1 MQLDAYEAER
11 RQQEIDIERNED
23 MGAENEELGS
33 IVPVNETQQEQVQW
47 THHPDHEQE
56 QATPIDTTTQEEDD
70 PNLFDILEEDVSD
83 IGKDDMTE
91 EEHVEDLTGED
102 DQDEKGFSRACHVL
116 AGRLK

>member
-1 MQLDAYEAER
+1 
-11 RQQEIDIERNED
+11 

-102 DQDEKGFSRACHVL
+102 DLE
-116 AGRLK
+116 